1 MQKAGASASRVRILR
16 QISRTTTHKSRL
28 TSSPLLTL
36 FPMSNRHA
44 ARSIVMQTLYEEDMR
59 GTIDTVSPE
68 MLENNINEF
77 APGIGDDADF
87 ARALFRGVLEKR
99 ADVDALIMRYAPDW
113 PLEQIMVVDRNVLR
127 IGVYELKFDEKIPAK
142 VAINEAIEIAKT
154 FGGHSSGRFVNGVL
168 GAIYK
173 DMVAAGEKIGEEPKT
188 TSSDQSTA

>member
-1 MQKAGASASRVRILR
+1 
-16 QISRTTTHKSRL
+16 
-28 TSSPLLTL
+28 
-36 FPMSNRHA
+36 MSNRHA